1 MEAMK
6 PQISLG
12 GPPRKAVGG
21 SQQTLTD
28 WPSYASVAA
37 AATTAASVTTTVA
50 MAPSAAAPSAAA
62 PAASPPGP
70 ARAQRVA
77 EEVHSYLDA
86 LAACCAAGSRAAAS
100 FGRAL
105 DGTPLGEAAVGFA
118 EAQEVV
124 RSTAGALA
132 ALVRAEVSKVARGL
146 GPTAPGDGAERGRQD
161 IQVMGSCLSMLVQL
175 QCSVLSQGVKT
186 LLPVARALGHE
197 LAGDLLA
204 PDAGRTSPDPD
215 TEQRD
220 ALQTWRQAVQATA
233 ALRGRAPDGTLV
245 GREVQKLFCCQGN
258 HVAEAQLR
266 ELNSQVDHALQ
277 AYMQALERLHQSEFS
292 MKAGFHR
299 SPSHTEEVLQ
309 DCCIEAEAQQAGM
322 SRLSEALVALELPTV
337 SLHIGSAHLKGVPSS
352 SLATADN
359 LAAKMQAM
367 RAFLKEALGVT
378 TTSSSSQRDGAGDAG
393 GTGGT
398 VKIVPCN
405 ELGSNGGGVPAA
417 AATLTGANG
426 PPVASGAGHKT
437 LTAEEELGRETLGHV
452 CPSVWRGACKTAVQ
466 LLFGQAGL
474 VVVDTA
480 EVENREAYTPQISQE
495 GDKIVVQVPSTWCVK
510 EDPATMSLL
519 RRWLD
524 PERSVALVDVLYTA
538 TLEPA
543 RWRAGRAQAL
553 PCIQL
558 LLRREAADSPSMAE
572 LPECTAASAKPSGGF
587 QKTFSRLTS
596 RLTKKHAASVTF
608 QGAAK
613 AGPSRHDEDKKAACA
628 FVPAPPSAVGGAGSW
643 KAASGP
649 LAKLASSGSPA
660 RGGAGCGGATGAAA
674 AAVAAGSSV
683 KRGTG
688 LNLPSDQEMQ
698 EVIDFLSGVGLSK
711 SQQPSPMNQR
721 RTPDPGAPFPPRY
734 TGGGGGGGG
743 GAGGGFPPPMLGALG
758 PTTLFK
764 GSPHGPGSGAAALP
778 PPLTPQ
784 QQQQQQAAQVAQA
797 AQAAAG
803 IWSAWE
809 LHGRLGPGPGEGT
822 AKTAH
827 VRNNTWPNRFQPD
840 GLCGVPEAFLSLDP
854 AVKGDPEYARYVTGL
869 AQVLQHQQQQK
880 SSQHQ
885 HGPGHRAA
893 PSSQAQPALGEAV
906 AAGEWRSAPA
916 AREIGEAA
924 RAWQCK
930 ESFLPKV
937 APGTGW
943 LGLGGRPA
951 QHGEEPLPANGHAC
965 FSMFSGPD
973 LVAAV
978 SQRRRHSSGEQQVA
992 AVLSMPR
999 APPDTV
1005 SQEKTKTWPL
1015 KSPWMAASTLV
1026 PTSTAPYPDAVPPVP
1041 WYEDSAAPAVFPPSV
1056 WSTEACDGT
1065 AAVATAEFTQYI
1077 PHQPGAGAA
1086 TQRLGAPGYG
1096 QGPGGERRVYTR
1108 PY

>member
-1 MEAMK
+1 MK

-21 SQQTLTD
+21 NQQTLTD

-50 MAPSAAAPSAAA
+50 MAPTAASPSAAA
-62 PAASPPGP
+62 PTASPPGP

-132 ALVRAEVSKVARGL
+132 ALVRAEVSEIARGL

-161 IQVMGSCLSMLVQL
+161 IQVMGSCLSMLVRL

-204 PDAGRTSPDPD
+204 PDAGRTPPDPD

-258 HVAEAQLR
+258 HVADAQLR

-299 SPSHTEEVLQ
+299 SPAHTEELLQ

-337 SLHIGSAHLKGVPSS
+337 SLHIGSVHLKGVPSS
-352 SLATADN
+352 SLTTADN

-367 RAFLKEALGVT
+367 RAFLKEALG
-378 TTSSSSQRDGAGDAG
+378 
-393 GTGGT
+393 
-398 VKIVPCN
+398 
-405 ELGSNGGGVPAA
+405 
-417 AATLTGANG
+417 
-426 PPVASGAGHKT
+426 
-437 LTAEEELGRETLGHV
+437 ELGRETLGHV

-613 AGPSRHDEDKKAACA
+613 SGPSRHDEDKKAARA
-628 FVPAPPSAVGGAGSW
+628 FVPPSAVGGAGSW

-660 RGGAGCGGATGAAA
+660 RGGTGGGATGAAA
-674 AAVAAGSSV
+674 AVAGSSV

-721 RTPDPGAPFPPRY
+721 RTPDPGASFPPRY
-734 TGGGGGGGG
+734 GGGGGGSGG

-784 QQQQQQAAQVAQA
+784 QQAAQAAQVAQAAQA

-893 PSSQAQPALGEAV
+893 PSSQAQPALGEAG
-906 AAGEWRSAPA
+906 A
-916 AREIGEAA
+916 
-924 RAWQCK
+924 
-930 ESFLPKV
+930 
-937 APGTGW
+937 GW
-943 LGLGGRPA
+943 LGLGGRPT
-951 QHGEEPLPANGHAC
+951 QHGEEALPANGHAC

-1005 SQEKTKTWPL
+1005 SQVTANEKTKTWPL

-1026 PTSTAPYPDAVPPVP
+1026 PTSTAPYPDAGPPVP

-1065 AAVATAEFTQYI
+1065 AAVAPAEFTPYI